1 MNEMEKFI
9 FTAIFTVG
17 FMTIGYGLR
26 GLVERYKREREA
38 LLARY
43 TEAEKLA
50 MRNYSVTVYQEQL
63 SDGSVYIA
71 ETIELPYCRGM
82 GRTQWQA
89 EKDLRDARVDY
100 IAHMLKYNLPVPE
113 PKGKT
118 K

>member
-1 MNEMEKFI
+1 MDKVI
-9 FTAIFTVG
+9 LISAVIVG
-17 FMTIGYGLR
+17 FIIGFLLR
-26 GLVERYKREREA
+26 GWLDDMHQKSLAEI
-38 LLARY
+38 ARY
-43 TEAEKLA
+43 TEAERLA
-50 MRNYSVTVYQEQL
+50 MRNYSVKVWQEQL

-71 ETIELPYCRGM
+71 ETIELPHCRGM

>member
-1 MNEMEKFI
+1 MIDIDKFI
-9 FTAIFTVG
+9 MILMFCLAG
-17 FMTIGYGLR
+17 LMGYLLR
-26 GLVERYKREREA
+26 WIIENYEKERQA
-38 LLARY
+38 MLARY

-50 MRNYSVTVYQEQL
+50 MRNYSVTVYQERL

-71 ETIELPYCRGM
+71 ETIELPHCRGM

-100 IAHMLKYNLPVPE
+100 VAHMLKHNLTVPE
-113 PKGKT
+113 PKGKS

>member
-1 MNEMEKFI
+1 MDKLIATTILML
-9 FTAIFTVG
+9 AG
-17 FMTIGYGLR
+17 FLLGYWIR
-26 GLVERYKREREA
+26 GLVENYKREQES

-50 MRNYSVTVYQEQL
+50 RRNYSVKVWQEQL
-63 SDGSVYIA
+63 SDGSVYVA
-71 ETIELPYCRGM
+71 ATIELPNCLGM

-100 IAHMLKYNLPVPE
+100 IAHMLKHNLPVPE